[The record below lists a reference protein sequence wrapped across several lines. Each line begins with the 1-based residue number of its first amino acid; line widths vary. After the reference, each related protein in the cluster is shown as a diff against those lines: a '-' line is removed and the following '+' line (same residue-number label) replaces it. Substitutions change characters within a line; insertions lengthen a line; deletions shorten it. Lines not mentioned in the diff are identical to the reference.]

1 MREGFS
7 NSFLFGIVLCFFQP
21 LFCKWMP
28 RHKKNLLLLMRCK
41 GNWILDALSKIVD
54 LRGTW
59 ILCQNVLQNS
69 FYLLSSLKPLIQNDI
84 LVKNVIHKKREEVHE
99 GIDILLQVDQEKAS
113 SSRVRATG
121 TSAGHSAY
129 RSKRSRR

>member
-1 MREGFS
+1 
-7 NSFLFGIVLCFFQP
+7 
-21 LFCKWMP
+21 
-28 RHKKNLLLLMRCK
+28 MRCK

-69 FYLLSSLKPLIQNDI
+69 FYLLSSLKLLIQNDI

-99 GIDILLQVDQEKAS
+99 GIDILLQVAQEKAS
-113 SSRVRATG
+113 SSRVRATS
-121 TSAGHSAY
+121 TSPSQSAY
-129 RSKRSRR
+129 KIKRSKERNKHVTAQLELKLISKRKTILQ